1 MRRKSGVEKKMQIT
15 YQNEWEY
22 TNIHVDLP
30 IPYEEDYQIK
40 MIHYNKI
47 KGMLPVQGIGRD
59 GQSRYTFR
67 LENGM
72 SMDKIYEE
80 AEISGK
86 EIEDFM
92 EQLSVIT
99 EQIKIFFLNNNH
111 IILDPKLI
119 FKKAEQYYF
128 CYLPIIKKEN
138 EPTMCEAFHELTE
151 YFVKHL
157 DYKDTEGVFLV
168 SKIHRETLKENYDL
182 KKVIET
188 CKKDVKKQKQAEKQK
203 RIRKI
208 EEKKKRDEAQENI
221 SEKAIFSPAEERIS
235 TDKISEICKEEQIY
249 MKEST
254 VKKVINRIKG
264 DRWGKWDDLIT
275 EMGGHSTSGIL

>member
-157 DYKDTEGVFLV
+157 DYKDTEGSVKNFVALVKNGSFLV
-168 SKIHRETLKENYDL
+168 RITDMTILIEKEFIYGSSKRPNPTDYYR
-182 KKVIET
+182 
-188 CKKDVKKQKQAEKQK
+188 KQHYQ
-203 RIRKI
+203 
-208 EEKKKRDEAQENI
+208 
-221 SEKAIFSPAEERIS
+221 
-235 TDKISEICKEEQIY
+235 C
-249 MKEST
+249 
-254 VKKVINRIKG
+254 G
-264 DRWGKWDDLIT
+264 
-275 EMGGHSTSGIL
+275 

>member
-1 MRRKSGVEKKMQIT
+1 LRRKSGVEKKMQIT

-99 EQIKIFFLNNNH
+99 EQIKIFLLNNNH

-157 DYKDTEGVFLV
+157 DYNPYGN
-168 SKIHRETLKENYDL
+168 H
-182 KKVIET
+182 KKY
-188 CKKDVKKQKQAEKQK
+188 
-203 RIRKI
+203 R
-208 EEKKKRDEAQENI
+208 KKRFVKYICDQKDDRYRLYCQKNVFCFFNI
-221 SEKAIFSPAEERIS
+221 LQPQVFRYFQVQQPS
-235 TDKISEICKEEQIY
+235 
-249 MKEST
+249 
-254 VKKVINRIKG
+254 
-264 DRWGKWDDLIT
+264 
-275 EMGGHSTSGIL
+275 

>member
-99 EQIKIFFLNNNH
+99 EQIKIFFLN
-111 IILDPKLI
+111 
-119 FKKAEQYYF
+119 
-128 CYLPIIKKEN
+128 
-138 EPTMCEAFHELTE
+138 
-151 YFVKHL
+151 
-157 DYKDTEGVFLV
+157 
-168 SKIHRETLKENYDL
+168 

-275 EMGGHSTSGIL
+275 EMDGHSTSGIL

>member
-99 EQIKIFFLNNNH
+99 EQIKIFLLNNNH

-157 DYKDTEGVFLV
+157 SL
-168 SKIHRETLKENYDL
+168 IH
-182 KKVIET
+182 I
-188 CKKDVKKQKQAEKQK
+188 
-203 RIRKI
+203 
-208 EEKKKRDEAQENI
+208 
-221 SEKAIFSPAEERIS
+221 
-235 TDKISEICKEEQIY
+235 
-249 MKEST
+249 
-254 VKKVINRIKG
+254 
-264 DRWGKWDDLIT
+264 
-275 EMGGHSTSGIL
+275 

>member
-203 RIRKI
+203 KNTKNRRK
-208 EEKKKRDEAQENI
+208 EEKRRSTGKHFGKSNI
-221 SEKAIFSPAEERIS
+221 FPCGRA
-235 TDKISEICKEEQIY
+235 DKY
-249 MKEST
+249 
-254 VKKVINRIKG
+254 R
-264 DRWGKWDDLIT
+264 
-275 EMGGHSTSGIL
+275 

>member
-47 KGMLPVQGIGRD
+47 KECC
-59 GQSRYTFR
+59 RYKVSDATGKADIHFVW
-67 LENGM
+67 ENGM

-99 EQIKIFFLNNNH
+99 EQIKIFLLNNNH

-119 FKKAEQYYF
+119 
-128 CYLPIIKKEN
+128 
-138 EPTMCEAFHELTE
+138 
-151 YFVKHL
+151 
-157 DYKDTEGVFLV
+157 
-168 SKIHRETLKENYDL
+168 LKRQNNTIS
-182 KKVIET
+182 VI
-188 CKKDVKKQKQAEKQK
+188 C
-203 RIRKI
+203 R
-208 EEKKKRDEAQENI
+208 
-221 SEKAIFSPAEERIS
+221 
-235 TDKISEICKEEQIY
+235 
-249 MKEST
+249 
-254 VKKVINRIKG
+254 
-264 DRWGKWDDLIT
+264 L
-275 EMGGHSTSGIL
+275 

>member
-15 YQNEWEY
+15 YQNEWE
-22 TNIHVDLP
+22 
-30 IPYEEDYQIK
+30 
-40 MIHYNKI
+40 
-47 KGMLPVQGIGRD
+47 
-59 GQSRYTFR
+59 
-67 LENGM
+67 
-72 SMDKIYEE
+72 
-80 AEISGK
+80 
-86 EIEDFM
+86 
-92 EQLSVIT
+92 
-99 EQIKIFFLNNNH
+99 
-111 IILDPKLI
+111 
-119 FKKAEQYYF
+119 
-128 CYLPIIKKEN
+128 
-138 EPTMCEAFHELTE
+138 
-151 YFVKHL
+151 
-157 DYKDTEGVFLV
+157 YKDTEGVFLV

-275 EMGGHSTSGIL
+275 EMDGHSTSGIL

>member
-1 MRRKSGVEKKMQIT
+1 MNRQ
-15 YQNEWEY
+15 
-22 TNIHVDLP
+22 
-30 IPYEEDYQIK
+30 
-40 MIHYNKI
+40 
-47 KGMLPVQGIGRD
+47 
-59 GQSRYTFR
+59 
-67 LENGM
+67 
-72 SMDKIYEE
+72 
-80 AEISGK
+80 
-86 EIEDFM
+86 
-92 EQLSVIT
+92 
-99 EQIKIFFLNNNH
+99 
-111 IILDPKLI
+111 
-119 FKKAEQYYF
+119 
-128 CYLPIIKKEN
+128 
-138 EPTMCEAFHELTE
+138 CEAFHELTE

-235 TDKISEICKEEQIY
+235 TDKISEICKEEQSY

-275 EMGGHSTSGIL
+275 EMDGHSTSGIL